1 MELTTMAAFA
11 DKAKGLVHPKRLVVP
26 ACADEHTLEAVILAE
41 KEGVIVPIYIG
52 NKKSTL
58 EILEKLGGNK
68 GNQIV
73 DEQDSDKAAAL
84 AVSMVREGAAEFLMK
99 GKMNTANFLRPV
111 LNKTHGLNTG
121 RVLSHITMLE
131 IPSYHKLL
139 AITDAAMS
147 VQPSF
152 EQKIGI
158 VQNAVEMMR
167 SLGYEMPKV
176 AILCAAEEVNAKQ
189 PETVEAEKL
198 QKMAEEGAF
207 GACKICG
214 PISFDI
220 AMDKEAAK
228 YKGFL
233 NPVAGDCDIIV
244 VPNLVAGNALVKA
257 LRQFAKADTAAA
269 VMGAAAPIVLMSR
282 ATAAQNKF
290 RAISLCAAIS

>member
-1 MELTTMAAFA
+1 MELTTM
-11 DKAKGLVHPKRLVVP
+11 DTLMNKAKGLAHPKRLVVP
-26 ACADEHTLEAVILAE
+26 ACADEHTLEAVVLAE
-41 KEGVIVPIYIG
+41 REGVIAPIYIG
-52 NKKSTL
+52 NKRSTL

-68 GNQIV
+68 ENQIV
-73 DEQDSDKAAAL
+73 DEQDPDKAAAL
-84 AVSMVREGAAEFLMK
+84 AVSMVREGAADFLMK
-99 GKMNTANFLRPV
+99 GNLNTANFLKPV
-111 LNKTHGLNTG
+111 LDKTNGLNTG

-139 AITDAAMS
+139 AITDAAML
-147 VQPSF
+147 VQPSI
-152 EQKIGI
+152 EQKKGI
-158 VQNAVEMMR
+158 IQNAVDMMR
-167 SLGYEMPKV
+167 TLGYEKPKV

-207 GACKICG
+207 GPCEVCG

-220 AMDKEAAK
+220 AMDKEAAD

-233 NPVAGDCDIIV
+233 HPVAGDCDIIV

-257 LRQFAKADTAAA
+257 LRQFANAETAAA

-282 ATAAQNKF
+282 ATSAQNKF